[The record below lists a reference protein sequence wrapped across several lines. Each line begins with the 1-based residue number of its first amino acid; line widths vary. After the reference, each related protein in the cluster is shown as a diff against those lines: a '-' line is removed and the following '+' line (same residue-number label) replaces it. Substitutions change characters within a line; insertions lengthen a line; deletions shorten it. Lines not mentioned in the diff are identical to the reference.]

1 MSRYSRIFE
10 TSSRGAAAGLETTVS
25 EHIVDRVTQLVRRY
39 DIGGLIAEGGMA
51 EIVAASAMTE
61 AGVSKRV
68 ALKRIR
74 TGSSGDPQFVAR
86 FFDEVRLAMQLS
98 HANVVQVFDFGRTE
112 ENEFF
117 LAMEFVEGVD
127 LQRVRQLLGAE
138 RLPPAEALHVVAQML
153 RGLDYAHRRTD
164 PDNRPLG
171 IVHLDVK
178 PANVLLSFEGEVKLT
193 DFGVARSRDAR
204 RPTEGISG
212 TIPFMSP
219 EQTRGEPVDLRSDVF
234 SAGVVLYALL
244 AGECPFGEDDTG
256 QTLQEIQLCRY
267 RPPAGLPG
275 HERFDHLLRRALA
288 PRPDDRYPN
297 AGAFADAIDELM
309 FAQGWRGGAA
319 ALRAR
324 LRALFPDE
332 RARLNA
338 LFEPERQRGG
348 LAVTRAATPRGVTV
362 LSRVIAAAPAPEPPR
377 RQTVVAGAP
386 ARRARGG
393 RVLAA
398 AGIAAAVVAA
408 AILVSRPAP
417 APPASTTPPVAAAVP
432 VPPAPPPPT
441 ATPMPAPTPTP
452 TNTVTPAPSPAPP
465 VPKAERS
472 APAMG
477 SVSVNASPWATVH
490 VNGKL
495 AGTTP
500 ILRFPVRAGRV
511 SVTIENPK
519 LGRKQMD
526 VKIEPKKDTPLIVD
540 LHTASEA
547 R

>member
-1 MSRYSRIFE
+1 
-10 TSSRGAAAGLETTVS
+10 
-25 EHIVDRVTQLVRRY
+25 VTQLVRRY

-74 TGSSGDPQFVAR
+74 TASSGDPQFVAR

-112 ENEFF
+112 DNAFF

-127 LQRVRQLLGAE
+127 LQRVRQLVGAQ
-138 RLPPAEALHVVAQML
+138 RLPPAEALHIVAQML

-164 PDNRPLG
+164 TDNRPLG

-178 PANVLLSFEGEVKLT
+178 PANVLVSFEGEVKLT

-219 EQTRGEPVDLRSDVF
+219 EQTRGEPLDLRSDVF
-234 SAGVVLYALL
+234 SAGVVLYTLL
-244 AGECPFGEDDTG
+244 AGECPFGEEDTG
-256 QTLQEIQLCRY
+256 ETLYAIQCCNY
-267 RPPAGLPG
+267 RPPSGLPG
-275 HERFDHLLRRALA
+275 HERLDQLLRRALA
-288 PRPDDRYPN
+288 PRPEDRFAS

-309 FAQGWRGGAA
+309 FAQGWRGGAS
-319 ALRAR
+319 ALRDR
-324 LRALFPDE
+324 LQALFPDE
-332 RARLNA
+332 RERLSA
-338 LFEPERQRGG
+338 LFEPGKQREG
-348 LAVTRAATPRGVTV
+348 LAVSRAASPREGTV
-362 LSRVIAAAPAPEPPR
+362 LSRVVAAVPAMEAPR
-377 RQTVVAGAP
+377 RQTVVAADVAP
-386 ARRARGG
+386 PRRRGG
-393 RVLAA
+393 RVLTGL
-398 AGIAAAVVAA
+398 GIAAALAAA
-408 AILVSRPAP
+408 AIFWLRPTLKGGSSTNMSAPTVAPSPAP
-417 APPASTTPPVAAAVP
+417 VPKPATAATNTIAPANA
-432 VPPAPPPPT
+432 T
-441 ATPMPAPTPTP
+441 APAPTPTA
-452 TNTVTPAPSPAPP
+452 PAPSAAATVRERP
-465 VPKAERS
+465 VS
-472 APAMG
+472 VAMG
-477 SVSVNASPWATVH
+477 TLSVNASPWATVH

-500 ILRFPVRAGRV
+500 ILRFPVRAGRA

-519 LGRKQMD
+519 LGRKHVD

-540 LHTASEA
+540 LHEA

>member
-1 MSRYSRIFE
+1 M
-10 TSSRGAAAGLETTVS
+10 
-25 EHIVDRVTQLVRRY
+25 TQLVRRY

-51 EIVAASAMTE
+51 EIVAASAVTE

-74 TGSSGDPQFVAR
+74 TGSSSDPQFVAR

-112 ENEFF
+112 GNEFF

-127 LQRVRQLLGAE
+127 VQRLRRLPDGA
-138 RLPPAEALHVVAQML
+138 RLPPPEALHLVAQML

-164 PDNRPLG
+164 SDNRPLG

-178 PANVLLSFEGEVKLT
+178 PANVLVSFEGEVKLT

-219 EQTRGEPVDLRSDVF
+219 EQTRGEAVDLRSDVF
-234 SAGVVLYALL
+234 SAGVLLYTLL

-256 QTLQEIQLCRY
+256 ETLSAIQLCAY
-267 RPPAGLPG
+267 RPPTGLELAHVFEP
-275 HERFDHLLRRALA
+275 LLRRALA
-288 PRPDDRYPN
+288 ARPDDRFPS

-309 FAQGWRGGAA
+309 FAQGWRGGVG
-319 ALRAR
+319 ALRDR
-324 LRALFPDE
+324 LRAAFPHE
-332 RARLNA
+332 RDRLNA
-338 LFEPERQRGG
+338 LFEPSTRREG
-348 LAVTRAATPRGVTV
+348 LTVTRAASAREGTV
-362 LSRVIAAAPAPEPPR
+362 LSRVVAASHAAEPPR
-377 RQTVVAGAP
+377 RRTVVAVAPSPRRFAVPALLGLGVAMVIGAGALIWTRP
-386 ARRARGG
+386 KRA
-393 RVLAA
+393 
-398 AGIAAAVVAA
+398 
-408 AILVSRPAP
+408 P
-417 APPASTTPPVAAAVP
+417 TPPVTSTVT
-432 VPPAPPPPT
+432 PT
-441 ATPMPAPTPTP
+441 ATLTPTP
-452 TNTVTPAPSPAPP
+452 TNTNTNTNTIPSASTQT
-465 VPKAERS
+465 S
-472 APAMG
+472 ASASTSTSASTSAKMG
-477 SVSVNASPWATVH
+477 SISVNASPWATVH

-500 ILRFPVRAGRV
+500 ILRFPVRAGRA

-519 LGRKQMD
+519 LGRKQVE

-540 LHTASEA
+540 LRGDA